1 MDNDNRKEIELKL
14 AAIEREF
21 KSRWG
26 RHYFK
31 GALGRDINAL
41 EQTHATVKV
50 FYKLSSV
57 VAKIF
62 SLLLMGLVMVNILEF
77 DLSID
82 LNRLGILIIFAF
94 VFLINSYR
102 TYKLMVNLEV
112 KIFLLKLLEGYR

>member
-1 MDNDNRKEIELKL
+1 MDNSNRNEIEMKLTAIEIEL
-14 AAIEREF
+14 

-31 GALGRDINAL
+31 GALGRDIAVL
-41 EQTHATVKV
+41 EQTLATVRV
-50 FYKLSSV
+50 FYRLSSV

-62 SLLLMGLVMVNILEF
+62 SLLLMVLVMLNILEF

-94 VFLINSYR
+94 AFLINSYR
-102 TYKLMVNLEV
+102 TYQLMVNLEF
-112 KIFLLKLLEGYR
+112 KIFLLKHLDKDR